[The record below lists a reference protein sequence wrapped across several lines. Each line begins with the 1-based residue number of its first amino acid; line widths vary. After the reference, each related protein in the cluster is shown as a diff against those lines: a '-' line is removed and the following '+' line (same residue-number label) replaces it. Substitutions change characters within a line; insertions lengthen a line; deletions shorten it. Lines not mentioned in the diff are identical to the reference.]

1 MKIVHTSDWHL
12 GHRFQEQSQYE
23 EQLEFL
29 KWLESYIN
37 INKIDVLLIAGD
49 VFDTGVPSSQSQKLY
64 YDFLVKLQNSPCK
77 HIVITGGNHDAP
89 GTLNAPKALLNA
101 LSIHVIGKVTDNIE
115 DEVLSLS
122 VGSENVTIAGVP
134 YLRDRDIRKAVAG
147 ESFDQLDDRYKTA
160 LINHYQSV
168 ADSCKDIDTT
178 APIIAMGHLFAV
190 GGKTSDSEQSI
201 YIGNLGDI
209 GVNDFPE
216 IFDYIALGHLHRP
229 QIIAKNEKIRYSG
242 SPYILSFSEI
252 NYSKKIVI
260 IETDSSSIRKVE
272 EIEIPR
278 FRKIYKVSGNA
289 EDRMSKLREIDR
301 KKEKLTPWVEV
312 VLDVGENR
320 VLSHREIKKVA
331 EDLDLDVLKITLG
344 NMTTVSDIKEL
355 MKSSKHVKEL
365 SPVDVFKLKC
375 KEEHFELEEECEI
388 KDAFNEILQI
398 VRDHGNG
405 GDAVMQ

>member
-29 KWLESYIN
+29 KWLDNYIN
-37 INKIDVLLIAGD
+37 TNNIDILLIAGD
-49 VFDTGVPSSQSQKLY
+49 IFDTGVPSSHSQKLY
-64 YDFLVKLQNSPCK
+64 YDFLVNLQSSPCK

-89 GTLNAPKALLNA
+89 GTLNAPKALLSA
-101 LSIHVIGKVTDNIE
+101 LSIHVVGKATDNLE
-115 DEVLSLS
+115 DEILSLS
-122 VGSENVTIAGVP
+122 IGSENLIIAAVP
-134 YLRDRDIRKAVAG
+134 YLRDRDIRKAVVG

-160 LINHYQSV
+160 LINHYKSV
-168 ADSCKDIDTT
+168 AGHCENLDTT

-190 GGKTSDSEQSI
+190 GGTTSDSEQSI

-209 GVNDFPE
+209 GASDFPE

-229 QIIAKNEKIRYSG
+229 QIIAKNEKIHYSG

-252 NYSKKIVI
+252 NYRKKIVVL
-260 IETDSSSIRKVE
+260 ETDSSNIKEVE

-289 EDRMSKLREIDR
+289 EERISKLQEIDSN
-301 KKEKLTPWVEV
+301 KEKLTPWVEV
-312 VLDVGENR
+312 VLDVGEN
-320 VLSHREIKKVA
+320 SAMCHREIKKVA
-331 EDLDLDVLKITLG
+331 ENLDLDVLKITRG
-344 NMTTVSDIKEL
+344 DMMTVSDMKEL

-375 KEEHFELEEECEI
+375 KEEHFELEENSEI
-388 KDAFNEILQI
+388 MDAFNEILQI
-398 VRDHGNG
+398 
-405 GDAVMQ
+405 AVMQ

>member
-23 EQLEFL
+23 EQVEFL
-29 KWLESYIN
+29 KWLDDYIKSN
-37 INKIDVLLIAGD
+37 QIDVLLIAGD

-64 YDFLVKLQNSPCK
+64 YDFLVKLQNSSCK

-89 GTLNAPKALLNA
+89 GILNAPKALLNA
-101 LSIHVIGKVTDNIE
+101 LSIHVIGKATDNIE

-122 VGSENVTIAGVP
+122 VGSENVIIAGVP

-168 ADSCKDIDTT
+168 ADNCKDIDTT

-190 GGKTSDSEQSI
+190 GGTTSDSEQSI

-209 GVNDFPE
+209 GADDFPE

-229 QIIAKNEKIRYSG
+229 QIIAKSEKIRYSG

-252 NYSKKIVI
+252 NYSKKIVV
-260 IETDSSSIRKVE
+260 IETDSSNIKKVE

-278 FRKIYKVSGNA
+278 FRQIYKVSGNA
-289 EDRMSKLREIDR
+289 EDRISKLREIDS

-320 VLSHREIKKVA
+320 ALSHREIKKVA
-331 EDLDLDVLKITLG
+331 EDLDLDVLKITLD

-375 KEEHFELEEECEI
+375 KDEHFELKQDSEI
-388 KDAFNEILQI
+388 MDAFNEVLQI
-398 VRDHGNG
+398 VRDH
-405 GDAVMQ
+405 ASME